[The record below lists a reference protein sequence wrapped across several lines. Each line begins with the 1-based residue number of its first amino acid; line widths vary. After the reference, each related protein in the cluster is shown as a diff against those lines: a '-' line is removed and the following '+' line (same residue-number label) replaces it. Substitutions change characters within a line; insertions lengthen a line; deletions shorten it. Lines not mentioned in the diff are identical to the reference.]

1 MMKRQHITVI
11 PGDGIGPGLITAA
24 LKVLDK
30 LGCEFEYD
38 YAEIGQAALDAGK
51 DLLPEEV
58 LDLIRKNKIAIKG
71 PITTPIGE
79 GFSSVNVSLRRHFNL
94 YANFRPVVS
103 YPGSRSAYENVDI
116 ISDLCAGLVGG
127 LGMAPGANIG
137 DRVAI
142 FEAVHGSAPDIA
154 DKNIANPISLFLASA
169 LMLDH
174 LNLGHRAKSLR
185 DAIRDALQK
194 RDRVTADLG
203 GEGSTAEFTDAI
215 LERL

>member
-1 MMKRQHITVI
+1 
-11 PGDGIGPGLITAA
+11 
-24 LKVLDK
+24 
-30 LGCEFEYD
+30 
-38 YAEIGQAALDAGK
+38 
-51 DLLPEEV
+51 
-58 LDLIRKNKIAIKG
+58 
-71 PITTPIGE
+71 
-79 GFSSVNVSLRRHFNL
+79 
-94 YANFRPVVS
+94 
-103 YPGSRSAYENVDI
+103 
-116 ISDLCAGLVGG
+116 
-127 LGMAPGANIG
+127 MAPGANIG

-154 DKNIANPISLFLASA
+154 DKNIANPISLFLTSA

-174 LNLGHRAKSLR
+174 LNLGYRAKSLR